1 MFSVLI
7 LAKILELVHVDS
19 SSNILVSH
27 FLNLFN
33 SSPFISTL
41 FQPSPLHH
49 TMSFVI
55 APNQQ
60 VKTSISYSLTLC
72 SESSYILIITLLLHM
87 LFELTET
94 SNLFILPFSSGLS
107 VFSSSVGFIAVHL
120 KYFFHITFLCGLL
133 PLLCNESKS
142 T

>member
-1 MFSVLI
+1 MGPKLDSKDVFEKVVNLSHRDLVLCSLI

-41 FQPSPLHH
+41 FQPSPLRH

-72 SESSYILIITLLLHM
+72 SESSCILIITLLLHM

-94 SNLFILPFSSGLS
+94 SNLFILPFSSGQ
-107 VFSSSVGFIAVHL
+107 SS
-120 KYFFHITFLCGLL
+120 L
-133 PLLCNESKS
+133 PLLVLLLFI
-142 T
+142 